1 MTGKQLNGKPRM
13 TGKVRS
19 PQLPP
24 EREQEIAELAEAIAE
39 EYFPGV
45 RVEPVEIVRAKGITV
60 SFGHY
65 GDAFDG
71 LLEHRYGRFHVYVNI
86 DRVEKA
92 DSPRARF
99 TFGHELGHYFID
111 EHRNALAAGLA
122 PSHPSICEYESDLL
136 VEKEADH
143 FASNLLMPAERFRK
157 MAART
162 ALGLEGILKIAEQF
176 GTSVTSTAIKYAQM
190 DIVPCAVIK
199 WNKDGFGWK
208 WLSTETFRARYRK
221 TIESVDSLPED
232 SPTAKAV
239 SGERAP
245 VQGFFSAGTTASA
258 WFPYVDDSSYR
269 NAILIEQAVPLGR
282 FGTLTFLYPESG
294 SYKGFF

>member
-1 MTGKQLNGKPRM
+1 MIEKRLNGKLLM
-13 TGKVRS
+13 TSKVRGA
-19 PQLPP
+19 QLSLS
-24 EREQEIAELAEAIAE
+24 RAQEIAELAEAIAE
-39 EYFPGV
+39 EYFPSA
-45 RVEPVEIVRAKGITV
+45 RVDPVAIVRAKGITV
-60 SFGHY
+60 SYGHY

-71 LLEHRYGRFHVYVNI
+71 LLEHRYRRFHIYINL
-86 DRVEKA
+86 DRVERA
-92 DSPRARF
+92 GSPRARF

-143 FASNLLMPAERFRK
+143 FASNLLMPTYSFK
-157 MAART
+157 QLAAPT
-162 ALGLEGILKIAEQF
+162 ALGLEGILKIAEHF
-176 GTSVTSTAIKYAQM
+176 GTSVTSTAIKYAQL

-208 WLSTETFRARYRK
+208 WLSTETFRARYHK
-221 TIESVDSLPED
+221 TIESVNYLPED

-239 SGERAP
+239 AGEHVPA
-245 VQGFFSAGTTASA
+245 QGFFSAGTTVSA
-258 WFPYVDDSSYR
+258 WFPYVDDGGYR

-282 FGTLTFLYPESG
+282 FGALTFLYPESG
-294 SYKGFF
+294 SYRSSF